1 MSISKN
7 CSRKQN
13 LIFLFKKEKKEK
25 ENKNSS
31 WRKNI
36 DEKVSMYHR
45 DKVSRNIVYKLYMC
59 AHRSDLN
66 DLQPRHDELLIHR
79 CCRSAKRLEQKCY
92 IETLFHVV
100 HPARRKNA
108 FSVCEPRIAITA
120 KRSPINFSN
129 LRQGMR
135 KGVQS
140 HQLYVI
146 ISSKRLAENY

>member
-1 MSISKN
+1 
-7 CSRKQN
+7 
-13 LIFLFKKEKKEK
+13 
-25 ENKNSS
+25 
-31 WRKNI
+31 
-36 DEKVSMYHR
+36 
-45 DKVSRNIVYKLYMC
+45 MC
-59 AHRSDLN
+59 THRSDLN
-66 DLQPRHDELLIHR
+66 DLRPRHDELLIHR

-146 ISSKRLAENY
+146 ISSKRLELLGNLPFATERIKLEITRDELIKEIIFNASENLLFQTRTSS